1 MTNFWTV
8 STFWA
13 LFLLFIGIALAW
25 VLPPLL
31 RRDTR
36 TAPRMDVKEA
46 NVAIYRDQL
55 AELKADFDSGDLD
68 AQQYELARLE
78 ITKRLSEDVP
88 QESSPVVVA
97 QPRRWPAYAI
107 GGAIPALAVALYVWL
122 GNPEA
127 LVVEPAPPAPEAA
140 TAGPEGRHDVAPMI
154 AALEARLEQN
164 PADAEGWYMLA
175 RSYSAVGRFEESA
188 QAYAK
193 VVEQFPNEARL
204 LADYA
209 DVLAMAQGRTLK
221 GKPQELINRALELN
235 PSDEKALHLAGSAA
249 YESGNFAQ
257 AVQYW
262 QRLLKLLPPDTDNAR
277 AIAEAIADAGKAAA
291 AAGQVIQPAPGAE
304 KSAPAAPGA
313 AISGTVSLGKALA
326 SKVAATD
333 TVFIFAQSPQGPK
346 MPLAGVRITASQ
358 LPYRFV
364 LDDSSAMTP
373 NNKLSDHPQVMVSAR
388 VSRSGQAMAQSGD
401 FQGQAGPVKLG
412 QQGLNIEIDTV
423 LP

>member
-8 STFWA
+8 SIFWA

-31 RRDTR
+31 RRDSR
-36 TAPRMDVKEA
+36 SAPRMDVKEA

-78 ITKRLSEDVP
+78 ITRRLSEDVP
-88 QESSPVVVA
+88 QEPATAVVV
-97 QPRRWPAYAI
+97 QSRRWPAYAL
-107 GGAIPALAVALYVWL
+107 GGAIPALAVAMYVWL

-127 LVVEPAPPAPEAA
+127 LVVEPAPPAQQ
-140 TAGPEGRHDVAPMI
+140 TAGPQGQHDIAPMI
-154 AALEARLEQN
+154 ATLEARLEQN

-175 RSYSAVGRFEESA
+175 RSYSAVGRFEDAA

-193 VVEQFPNEARL
+193 VVEQYPNEPRL

-221 GKPQELINRALELN
+221 GKPQELIDRALALN

-249 YESGNFAQ
+249 YESRNFAQ
-257 AVQYW
+257 AVQHW
-262 QRLLKLLPPDTDNAR
+262 QRLLQLLPPDTDNAR
-277 AIAEAIADAGKAAA
+277 VIAEAIADAEKAAA
-291 AAGQVIQPAPGAE
+291 AAGQAIQPAVGGE
-304 KSAPAAPGA
+304 KPAQAAPGA
-313 AISGTVSLGKALA
+313 AISGTVSLSKKLA

-346 MPLAGVRITASQ
+346 MPLAGVKIAVSQ

-373 NNKLSDHPQVMVSAR
+373 NNKLSDHPQVVVSAR

>member
-1 MTNFWTV
+1 MTNFWTI
-8 STFWA
+8 SIFWA

-78 ITKRLSEDVP
+78 ITRRLSEDVP
-88 QESSPVVVA
+88 QESAPVVVT
-97 QPRRWPAYAI
+97 QSRRWLAYTI

-127 LVVEPAPPAPEAA
+127 LVVDPTSPAQDAA
-140 TAGPEGRHDVAPMI
+140 TAGPEGQHDVAPMI

-164 PADAEGWYMLA
+164 PGDAEGWYMLA

-193 VVEQFPNEARL
+193 VVEQFPNEPRL

-221 GKPQELINRALELN
+221 GKPQELINRALALN
-235 PSDEKALHLAGSAA
+235 PSEEKALHLAGSAA

-257 AVQYW
+257 AVLHW

-277 AIAEAIADAGKAAA
+277 AIAEAISDAGKAAA
-291 AAGQVIQPAPGAE
+291 AAGQVVQPVPDVE
-304 KSAPAAPGA
+304 KSAQAAPGA

-346 MPLAGVRITASQ
+346 MPLAGIKITASQ

-388 VSRSGQAMAQSGD
+388 VSKSGQAMAQSGD